1 MEKVRFEDTGPF
13 KKFVLFKLFLKS
25 VAILCGMQDLSSPTR
40 DGTHAPCSGSI
51 DLLDCQGSPGL
62 FFLKSVSFKHLHA
75 WGFMHFR
82 KDSSVTIK
90 GWGDP
95 RPRGGSGPIMSQGL
109 WTSQTRG
116 ACPLPGR

>member
-62 FFLKSVSFKHLHA
+62 FFFKVCV
-75 WGFMHFR
+75 F
-82 KDSSVTIK
+82 
-90 GWGDP
+90 
-95 RPRGGSGPIMSQGL
+95 
-109 WTSQTRG
+109 
-116 ACPLPGR
+116 